1 MIEYIC
7 MAAVVFDN
15 TIIFKHPFYPKCKA
29 TLQDISDRDYSSGSY
44 QFDPRIECLDM
55 DVYERVICQGDPDK
69 TVDAVIGICTCGS
82 DKRKSNPR
90 LMLVELRMD
99 YESVK
104 NLSVTSLLGKVR
116 HTKNLLGS
124 GILIDNKS
132 YFIFDKKIFNQARRW
147 FSDKGNERGEM
158 KNFVV
163 YSVEDFNCNVLS
175 YDDLPYIPI
184 NSPEQI
190 KKDIHKHIKDKD
202 IKALLKSLTYWL
214 EVVKIYKYSN
224 SFEFESLK
232 DVFSNLLSEKNSLG
246 LELNEDEEIDLEIVF
261 SDFKD
266 VFR

>member
-1 MIEYIC
+1 
-7 MAAVVFDN
+7 MAATVFDN
-15 TIIFKHPFYPKCKA
+15 TVILNHPFYPKCKA

-55 DVYERVICQGDPDK
+55 DVYERVICQGNPDK

-90 LMLVELRMD
+90 LMLIELRMD

-104 NLSVTSLLGKVR
+104 NLSATNLLGKVR

-147 FSDKGNERGEM
+147 FSDKGNERGGM

-184 NSPEQI
+184 HSPEQI
-190 KKDIHKHIKDKD
+190 RKDIHKHIKNKD

-214 EVVKIYKYSN
+214 KVVEKYKYSN
-224 SFEFESLK
+224 LFEFESLK
-232 DVFSNLLSEKNSLG
+232 SVLIGILDEVKGCGFNLS
-246 LELNEDEEIDLEIVF
+246 EDEEIDFEILFGDFDRVF
-261 SDFKD
+261 E
-266 VFR
+266 